1 MRRLWVGML
10 VASLPLAVLA
20 QTLNQ
25 RPSKNDYFIP
35 APTPPDDQ
43 PATEGPATPDGSV
56 TSAPLPPPSDDP
68 ADSTQEMVPNPLD
81 NPDTEPG
88 SGGGK
93 PARPQQGQPQQGQP
107 QQGQPQ
113 RGTWVQMGSATLQ
126 ALDKVNAI
134 GKTLVVRV
142 GDTGHFGSLDIAV
155 RGCFVR
161 APDLP
166 ADASAFL
173 VIRDHRPDAPGF
185 TGWMVR
191 SAPSMSMLAHPI
203 FDIRVTGCTP

>member
-1 MRRLWVGML
+1 MRHLWVGML
-10 VASLPLAVLA
+10 VASLPLVVLA
-20 QTLNQ
+20 QDLRQ
-25 RPSKNDYFIP
+25 RPQPYDRIAP
-35 APTPPDDQ
+35 AQMPPDNQ
-43 PATEGPATPDGSV
+43 PATEGPATPDGTV
-56 TSAPLPPPSDDP
+56 TSAPLPPPSDDST
-68 ADSTQEMVPNPLD
+68 DSSQDMVPNPLD
-81 NPDTEPG
+81 NPGTQPG
-88 SGGGK
+88 SGGGN
-93 PARPQQGQPQQGQP
+93 PAR

-134 GKTLVVRV
+134 AKTLVVKV

-166 ADASAFL
+166 ADATAFL
-173 VIRDHRPDAPGF
+173 VIRDRRPDAPGF
-185 TGWMVR
+185 SGWMVR

-203 FDIRVTGCTP
+203 FDVRISGCTP

>member
-20 QTLNQ
+20 QNLDQ
-25 RPSKNDYFIP
+25 RPLRDDQIAP
-35 APTPPDDQ
+35 AQMPPDDQ
-43 PATEGPATPDGSV
+43 PATEGPATPDGTV
-56 TSAPLPPPSDDP
+56 TSAPLPPPSDNST
-68 ADSTQEMVPNPLD
+68 DSSQEMVPNPLD
-81 NPDTEPG
+81 NPDTQPSPG
-88 SGGGK
+88 GSK
-93 PARPQQGQPQQGQP
+93 PARPP
-107 QQGQPQ
+107 QGQPQ
-113 RGTWVQMGSATLQ
+113 RGTWVQMGSVTLQ

-134 GKTLVVRV
+134 AKTLVVKV

-161 APDLP
+161 AADLP
-166 ADASAFL
+166 ADATAFL
-173 VIRDHRPDAPGF
+173 VIRDHRPDAPNF

-203 FDIRVTGCTP
+203 FDVRVTGCTP